1 MVKIGVRKPSI
12 KRSIKARTTGKL
24 KRSVKRAVVPY
35 YGKKG
40 SGLIKD
46 PKKAVYNRVYNKTTV
61 GVNPLSNIST
71 AKKSPTT
78 KVKTNEVTTTPIQ
91 NNPSTG
97 KDSNTAWG
105 LWLLFGLIGG
115 HRYYLNR
122 KGTGLVMTLLV
133 LLTAGYGLI
142 ITIPWMLFDIAKI
155 NKWLAEYQPSTA
167 VDAEQ
172 PTLETI
178 PEVNEVSPVT
188 TPIPD
193 EPVIEVVTRA
203 NKPNIVKLQ
212 KDLYSF
218 IVLDLE
224 TTGLS
229 AASEGITQ
237 VSALKYVDNIKVA
250 QFNKYVNPEHEIP
263 KKVQFLTRITPEM
276 VVNEPTFGEIIPELH
291 EFIAGLPI
299 IGHNVNFDIN
309 FITTHGYTDQQIFI
323 EDTITIAR
331 KKLPELENYKLEIL
345 KNHYGITN
353 QSHNSLDDC
362 ETTAFIYQQM
372 RDGSTEKIIAS
383 DLVESTESS
392 DKLTGLR
399 FCITGQFM
407 DMTRSEIKFLIEQN
421 GGRVTSAVSGLTDYL
436 VDGEQVY
443 EGLSDGVHSSAEL
456 KAQEFIDKGGK
467 IKIIGLDEL
476 NQLVA

>member
-1 MVKIGVRKPSI
+1 M
-12 KRSIKARTTGKL
+12 
-24 KRSVKRAVVPY
+24 
-35 YGKKG
+35 
-40 SGLIKD
+40 
-46 PKKAVYNRVYNKTTV
+46 
-61 GVNPLSNIST
+61 SNIST